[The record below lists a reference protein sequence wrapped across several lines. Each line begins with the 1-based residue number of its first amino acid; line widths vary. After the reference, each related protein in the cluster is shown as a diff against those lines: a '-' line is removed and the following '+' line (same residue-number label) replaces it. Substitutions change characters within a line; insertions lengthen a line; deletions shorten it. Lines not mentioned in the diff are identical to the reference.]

1 MLTNI
6 NIKCAENYSGYIHVT
21 FPWKKKKRLN
31 KKFIL
36 DQKHP
41 SKVLPAIMPSHSG
54 RKWKT
59 LKLSRVG
66 QKKWLEICAMF
77 FKDGVEEMMKN
88 ASCYII
94 LFFVNI

>member
-21 FPWKKKKRLN
+21 FPWKKKKRLIK

-41 SKVLPAIMPSHSG
+41 FKVLPANHALTF
-54 RKWKT
+54 R
-59 LKLSRVG
+59 
-66 QKKWLEICAMF
+66 
-77 FKDGVEEMMKN
+77 
-88 ASCYII
+88 
-94 LFFVNI
+94 